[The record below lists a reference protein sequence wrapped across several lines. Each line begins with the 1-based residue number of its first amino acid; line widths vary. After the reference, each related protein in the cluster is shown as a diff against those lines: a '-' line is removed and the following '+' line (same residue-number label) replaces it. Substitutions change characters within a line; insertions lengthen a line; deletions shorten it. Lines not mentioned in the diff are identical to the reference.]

1 MTQSTNNTSDSN
13 QPTFTY
19 RMGNLSATIWENE
32 ANERTY
38 YRTEI
43 VRRYTDKDG
52 NWKTSSSF
60 SHDELLNVAKLAERA
75 EEYIARL
82 NHTS

>member
-1 MTQSTNNTSDSN
+1 MTQSTTNTNNSN

-19 RMGNLSATIWENE
+19 RIGSLSATIWENQT
-32 ANERTY
+32 NDRTY

-43 VRRYTDKDG
+43 VRRYQDKDG
-52 NWKTSSSF
+52 NWQTSSSF
-60 SHDELLNVAKLAERA
+60 GQDELLNVAKLAERA

-82 NHTS
+82 YNKS

>member
-1 MTQSTNNTSDSN
+1 MTQSTQSTN
-13 QPTFTY
+13 QPVFTY
-19 RMGNLSATIWENE
+19 RLGNVSATIWPNE
-32 ANERTY
+32 VNDRTY

-43 VRRYTDKDG
+43 ARSYKDKDG
-52 NWKTSSSF
+52 NWQTSNSF
-60 SHDELLNVAKLAERA
+60 SHDELLNVAKIAERA